1 MRLKP
6 RWTPP
11 YALAA
16 LALFAC
22 AEQTPSD
29 GASADATLVRDA
41 TGASLPPLRDTEVSP
56 GASETGPPDPARDA
70 TTPGTD
76 VGPQGDR
83 DARVSS
89 LDLGT
94 VADADLAE
102 DASADAAPP
111 PPDCSTFTGRDD
123 VTLCEASAVGCAV
136 VFNARQG
143 CAAVCADAG
152 LRCLEA
158 QENADGACA
167 ADRGRPALSCDTP
180 SDHGSDWCLC
190 GPGVGPPPPPPPPP
204 PSTAPPGPCGVYPF
218 SAESLLAER
227 VGFGANARG
236 GDPDAVYRV
245 SSRANSGPGTLRD
258 ALESQDS
265 LWIVFDV
272 EGEFVFDFD
281 DEIRVR
287 SNKTV
292 DGRGRDVRLRDARF
306 SLGEGTRNVIFSD
319 FEAYFDDPQDGEGDL
334 FGLRGPGGPS
344 PDDYTT
350 RDIWFH
356 HLDLHHAG
364 DGLIDVRGATG
375 ITLSWTHVHDHTKVM
390 LHTSET
396 DGGPSPG
403 MRITYHH
410 NFFDTV
416 TRRGPHFAYGLA
428 DFFNNYQLHWYEY
441 GAAAIDEAQ
450 FLSEANIF
458 EARPGDF
465 CLPACPDPS
474 PHGGGDDFFVSKIAV
489 SHDWAQDRTSGFVRS
504 VGDLLLNGARVETN
518 QAQRVFDRATYYDA
532 QPEPATPELAARIR
546 AEAGPRSGLCR

>member
-1 MRLKP
+1 
-6 RWTPP
+6 
-11 YALAA
+11 
-16 LALFAC
+16 
-22 AEQTPSD
+22 
-29 GASADATLVRDA
+29 
-41 TGASLPPLRDTEVSP
+41 
-56 GASETGPPDPARDA
+56 
-70 TTPGTD
+70 
-76 VGPQGDR
+76 
-83 DARVSS
+83 
-89 LDLGT
+89 
-94 VADADLAE
+94 
-102 DASADAAPP
+102 
-111 PPDCSTFTGRDD
+111 
-123 VTLCEASAVGCAV
+123 
-136 VFNARQG
+136 
-143 CAAVCADAG
+143 
-152 LRCLEA
+152 
-158 QENADGACA
+158 
-167 ADRGRPALSCDTP
+167 
-180 SDHGSDWCLC
+180 
-190 GPGVGPPPPPPPPP
+190 
-204 PSTAPPGPCGVYPF
+204 VYPF

-375 ITLSWTHVHDHTKVM
+375 ITISWTHVHDHTKVM

-489 SHDWAQDRTSGFVRS
+489 SHDWAQDQTSGFVRS

-546 AEAGPRSGLCR
+546 AEAGPRTGLCR